1 MKNTTVLTV
10 EDEQQALKD
19 RQKRGDQAI
28 NEALL
33 ALAALTEQAA
43 AIRMSLFVCA
53 SSAAADY
60 YVREARDLA
69 QRLKD
74 LAA

>member
-1 MKNTTVLTV
+1 MRNTTVLTV
-10 EDEQQALKD
+10 EDEQKALAD
-19 RQKRGDQAI
+19 RQRRGGDAI

-33 ALAALTEQAA
+33 ALAALTEQAT
-43 AIRMSLFVCA
+43 AIRMNLFVCA

>member
-10 EDEQQALKD
+10 EDEQQALRT
-19 RQKRGDQAI
+19 RQQRGEEAI

-33 ALAALTEQAA
+33 ALATLTEQAT
-43 AIRMSLFVCA
+43 AIRMCLFVCA

-74 LAA
+74 LAS

>member
-1 MKNTTVLTV
+1 MRNTTVLTE
-10 EDEQQALKD
+10 EDEQQALAD
-19 RQKRGDQAI
+19 RQRRGDQAI

-33 ALAALTEQAA
+33 ALAALTEQAT
-43 AIRMSLFVCA
+43 AIRMCLFVCA

>member
-1 MKNTTVLTV
+1 LTE
-10 EDEQQALKD
+10 EDERQALKD

-28 NEALL
+28 NEALF
-33 ALAALTEQAA
+33 ALATLTEQAT
-43 AIRMSLFVCA
+43 AIRMCLFVCA

-74 LAA
+74 LAG